1 MTQGIEDGAFARIGP
16 ENSSPSTMRYSL
28 ATRINIGFT
37 FKKSGGGPGSS
48 GAVSIDEQA
57 VKPRQITSQCVECIF
72 PKNVQSAIRTFRTY
86 LVSGVAQPSAARQR
100 SDKALC
106 PRTRE
111 KCFPSSRSISTSGSR
126 PCGPVGNAL
135 D

>member
-1 MTQGIEDGAFARIGP
+1 MIQGIEDGAFDRIGP

-28 ATRINIGFT
+28 ATRINSGFT

-57 VKPRQITSQCVECIF
+57 VKPRQITSQRVECTF

-86 LVSGVAQPSAARQR
+86 LVSG
-100 SDKALC
+100 
-106 PRTRE
+106 
-111 KCFPSSRSISTSGSR
+111 SS
-126 PCGPVGNAL
+126 V
-135 D
+135 